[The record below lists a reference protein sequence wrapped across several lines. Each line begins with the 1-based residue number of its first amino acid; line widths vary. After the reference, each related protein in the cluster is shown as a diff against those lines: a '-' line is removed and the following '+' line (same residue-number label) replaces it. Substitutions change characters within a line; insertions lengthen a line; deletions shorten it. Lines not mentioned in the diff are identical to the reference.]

1 MLWPQK
7 PKLRTPNSSTPWV
20 IHCQTS
26 VHTANQQRGGRG
38 RDPGQVRA
46 WSLPRN
52 DDDQPKILQ
61 NKKKTLH
68 HPAVCPFWVPALSLS
83 LSGHVAAG
91 GTWNWILDDR
101 QRRRR
106 PDSELGADTARKW
119 TATEIQFRKTPKIF
133 WFDVLKPSST
143 SRGKWRI
150 GVGSR
155 SQGNMIN
162 FRAALL
168 SSHPERQNFNQH
180 RKKKPTKYC
189 F

>member
-1 MLWPQK
+1 MDVTPAKSEHGHYRAMMTINQK
-7 PKLRTPNSSTPWV
+7 SFQTKKNSPS
-20 IHCQTS
+20 S
-26 VHTANQQRGGRG
+26 R
-38 RDPGQVRA
+38 
-46 WSLPRN
+46 SLSLLGPR
-52 DDDQPKILQ
+52 
-61 NKKKTLH
+61 
-68 HPAVCPFWVPALSLS
+68 SLS
-83 LSGHVAAG
+83 LSVHVAAG